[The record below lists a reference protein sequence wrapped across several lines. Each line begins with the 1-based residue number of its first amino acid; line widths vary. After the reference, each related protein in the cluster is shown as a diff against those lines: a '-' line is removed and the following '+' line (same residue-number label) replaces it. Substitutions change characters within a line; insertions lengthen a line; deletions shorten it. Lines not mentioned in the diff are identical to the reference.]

1 MADQS
6 LPKARAPRTA
16 GTTETPEA
24 ALDGGVREGASADT
38 GTAGK
43 EGISRRLLLGTAGA
57 TGLVLGAAGGAVGY
71 AARPAEATPLA
82 SVGADQVMFHGK
94 HQPGILQGLQAR
106 GHLVAFDLAPGVGRK
121 EAAALLRRWSET
133 AQRLMA
139 GEAAKQDD
147 TDVARDAGPSSL
159 TITFG
164 FGHSFFGRTGLD
176 EQRPVSLDPLPD
188 FSSDQLD
195 KARSNGDLWVQIGAN
210 DALVA
215 FHALRAIQK
224 DAGRAAKV
232 RWQMNGF
239 NRSPGATAHPM
250 TARNLMGQMDGTRN
264 PKPTDADFDER
275 IFVPESGSNDPAWM
289 ANGSYAVV
297 RRIRMLLDDWEQL
310 SVKEQEDVIGRRK
323 SDGAPLSGGTE
334 TSEMDLEKTDKAGN
348 LVVPINAHARIT
360 RPDQNGGAAMLR
372 RPFSYHDGIG
382 TDGVPDAG
390 LLFICWQADPLR
402 GFVTVQR
409 KLDRGDALSTF
420 IRHEAAAERRV
431 QLVDAGQ
438 LAVAGGVQLLAP
450 AAQLPVQE
458 ALGTAEVR
466 QPHRRRIHRVQFDER
481 VHQGQH
487 RVPGALR
494 AERGQLVGGAV
505 RGALDE
511 LHDVERSPEHLLVL
525 AQQHRPRHR
534 HVRRVQRADHA
545 VLPLHVVRRGED
557 MAERGPP
564 YDPLRRAV
572 ADRVGEVRASALDQP
587 AGQRALRQ
595 TGPLAI
601 EQAVQP
607 VEVESGRMVGAH
619 HRS

>member
-6 LPKARAPRTA
+6 
-16 GTTETPEA
+16 TPEA
-24 ALDGGVREGASADT
+24 RTPEKALNGETALNDGPPESADT
-38 GTAGK
+38 KG
-43 EGISRRLLLGTAGA
+43 GISRRLLLGTAGA

-82 SVGADQVMFHGK
+82 SLGADQVMFHGK

-106 GHLVAFDLAPGVGRK
+106 GHVVAFDLAAGAGRK

-133 AQRLMA
+133 ARRLMA
-139 GEAAKQDD
+139 GEAAQQDD

-164 FGHSFFGRTGLD
+164 FGHSFFARTGL
-176 EQRPVSLDPLPD
+176 EKQRPIALDPLPD

-239 NRSPGATAHPM
+239 NRSPGATSHPM

-264 PKPTDADFDER
+264 PKPTEADFDQR
-275 IFVPESGSNDPAWM
+275 IFVPESAAKDPAGAKDPAWM

-310 SVKEQEDVIGRRK
+310 SVKAQEDVIGRRK

-334 TSEMDLEKTDKAGN
+334 TTEMDLEKTDKAGN

-372 RPFSYHDGIG
+372 RPFSYHDGIDA
-382 TDGVPDAG
+382 DGVPDAG

-409 KLDRGDALSTF
+409 KLDRGDALSKY
-420 IRHEAAAERRV
+420 IRHEASGLFAVPGGAAE
-431 QLVDAGQ
+431 
-438 LAVAGGVQLLAP
+438 
-450 AAQLPVQE
+450 
-458 ALGTAEVR
+458 
-466 QPHRRRIHRVQFDER
+466 
-481 VHQGQH
+481 
-487 RVPGALR
+487 
-494 AERGQLVGGAV
+494 
-505 RGALDE
+505 
-511 LHDVERSPEHLLVL
+511 
-525 AQQHRPRHR
+525 
-534 HVRRVQRADHA
+534 
-545 VLPLHVVRRGED
+545 GE
-557 MAERGPP
+557 
-564 YDPLRRAV
+564 YV
-572 ADRVGEVRASALDQP
+572 
-587 AGQRALRQ
+587 GQRLLE
-595 TGPLAI
+595 G
-601 EQAVQP
+601 
-607 VEVESGRMVGAH
+607 
-619 HRS
+619 